1 MKTAHHETAIWA
13 PPGRPPQPLFAKLA
27 EAARA
32 GGGLTALTHWRHALE
47 GQRVTYVH
55 GQRHDLWWEFDLAS
69 SFQWQAQLHQMQP
82 DKYRQRLQALTGA
95 LEIGHLLTCQVGE
108 LTPAQRALADL
119 AVALL
124 PRPRLLVWEEPFA
137 LLDDLSG
144 ARACELVRVLT
155 TVEGLTAILVAEGA
169 PGLKEEWHHARCDE
183 ARALDRRSGTHAWA
197 AGRRTAAGG
206 ALWA

>member
-1 MKTAHHETAIWA
+1 MKTAPRETAIWA
-13 PPGRPPQPLFAKLA
+13 PPGRQPQPLFAKLA
-27 EAARA
+27 ETARA
-32 GGGLTALTHWRHALE
+32 GGGLAALAQWRHALE
-47 GQRVTYVH
+47 GQRVAYVH

-95 LEIGHLLTCQVGE
+95 LEIGHLLTYQVGE

-124 PRPRLLVWEEPFA
+124 PRPRLLIWEEPFA

-144 ARACELVRVLT
+144 ARASELVRVLT
-155 TVEGLTAILVAEGA
+155 TVEGLTVILVAGSA
-169 PGLKEEWHHARCDE
+169 PGLKKEWHHDGSDE
-183 ARALDRRSGTHAWA
+183 ARALDRFVGTHTWA

-206 ALWA
+206 TLWA